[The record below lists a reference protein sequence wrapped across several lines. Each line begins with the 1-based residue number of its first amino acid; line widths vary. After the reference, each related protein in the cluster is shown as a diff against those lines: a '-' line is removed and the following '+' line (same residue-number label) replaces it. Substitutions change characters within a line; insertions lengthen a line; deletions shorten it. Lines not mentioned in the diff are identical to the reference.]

1 MTSKT
6 MSKEGEE
13 GWNVSDDDSRY
24 VGCAGAEGLLPSICR
39 RQADHCPEDH
49 SVGHRY
55 TTNVKHSNQEC
66 NHETIN
72 DIDFDAG
79 TG

>member
-13 GWNVSDDDSRY
+13 GWNISNDDGRY

-39 RQADHCPEDH
+39 GQADHCPEDR
-49 SVGHRY
+49 SYLKRMQVL
-55 TTNVKHSNQEC
+55 
-66 NHETIN
+66 
-72 DIDFDAG
+72 DIADLPL
-79 TG
+79 